1 MTPGVARLGAG
12 ELRLLWTWEGAAA
25 SRGRRY
31 GTRMGAAPSQGR
43 RQHRDG
49 L

>member
-12 ELRLLWTWEGAAA
+12 ELWLLWTWEGAAA

-31 GTRMGAAPSQGR
+31 GTRMGAAPSQGWR
-43 RQHRDG
+43 WHFG
-49 L
+49 GP